1 MQLMNVAIVNL
12 LHNSPNYSIK
22 LVVMLKLGF
31 AQLAEGGEGGEGWKG
46 REGRGDGRRGGR
58 IGGEREGNLEGMS

>member
-1 MQLMNVAIVNL
+1 MNVAIVNL

-31 AQLAEGGEGGEGWKG
+31 AQLAEGGEERGGRGGKEGGMEGGEG
-46 REGRGDGRRGGR
+46 E
-58 IGGEREGNLEGMS
+58 

>member
-1 MQLMNVAIVNL
+1 MNVAIVNL

-31 AQLAEGGEGGEGWKG
+31 AQLADGGSG
-46 REGRGDGRRGGR
+46 REERGGKSA
-58 IGGEREGNLEGMS
+58 LV